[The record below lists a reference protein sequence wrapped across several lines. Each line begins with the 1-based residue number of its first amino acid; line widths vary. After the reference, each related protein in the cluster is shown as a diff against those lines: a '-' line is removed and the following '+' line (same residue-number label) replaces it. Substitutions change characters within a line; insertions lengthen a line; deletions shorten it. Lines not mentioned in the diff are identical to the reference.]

1 MDEISLLYRAE
12 SPNHFVDSA
21 KDLEMIWV
29 EPGTFTMGSP
39 TTEVGHAGNE
49 DLHEV
54 TLTKGFYLGKYE
66 VTQAQ
71 YEAVMSGN
79 NKGLSPTP
87 SHFSNNPNHPV
98 EKVSWSDVQE
108 FLKQLNEEQA
118 NSLPMGV
125 GHMSYLQKH
134 SGSMLVGLV
143 QQHLII
149 GEKMP
154 QPRKLITVIQMLIKL

>member
-1 MDEISLLYRAE
+1 MKSSLLYPG

-118 NSLPMGV
+118 NSLPGGWAYV
-125 GHMSYLQKH
+125 LPTEAQWEYACRAGSTTSYYW
-134 SGSMLVGLV
+134 
-143 QQHLII
+143 
-149 GEKMP
+149 EKMP
-154 QPRKLITVIQMLIKL
+154 QPKKLITVIQMLIKL